1 MQYWS
6 INTIKNKQLISF
18 LLKVL
23 IYTDL
28 YSLCDSVNITD
39 TLTGSH
45 LTCCLPRA
53 LMKVI

>member
-6 INTIKNKQLISF
+6 INTIKIKNVYGLISF

-28 YSLCDSVNITD
+28 HSLCDSVNIID

-45 LTCCLPRA
+45 LTCCLP
-53 LMKVI
+53 